1 MKLTLGQA
9 AKEVEVSKT
18 AISNSIKSGRLSAQR
33 TDDGSYAIDPAELF
47 RVYPPKPVNGTVNLT
62 KLDPQINPVNAAEIG
77 VLTAQL
83 TGQQQL
89 LEEKD
94 KQISRMIREKENL
107 EERLDEQIQ
116 QSKRITLLLEH
127 KNASVAQGAGEWEK
141 AFEVLEERIS
151 NQIATQEQRAQR
163 EIEIM
168 KRRAQKKIA
177 QYKAALEAEK
187 KKTFLQKLFGK

>member
-18 AISNSIKSGRLSAQR
+18 AISNSIKSGRLSA
-33 TDDGSYAIDPAELF
+33 TKTETGSYEIDPAELF
-47 RVYPPKPVNGTVNLT
+47 RVYPPKPVNAGVNLT
-62 KLDPQINPVNAAEIG
+62 KLNTEVNPINMPELG

-83 TGQQQL
+83 TGQQKL

-94 KQISRMIREKENL
+94 KQIERMIREKENL

-127 KNASVAQGAGEWEK
+127 KAASGPERGGEWEK
-141 AFEVLEERIS
+141 SLKSLETRIA
-151 NQIATQEQRAQR
+151 NQEENTKREMDMLKRKAQ
-163 EIEIM
+163 
-168 KRRAQKKIA
+168 AKIA
-177 QYKAALEAEK
+177 QYKQALEEEK
-187 KKTFLQKLFGK
+187 KKPLWKKLFG